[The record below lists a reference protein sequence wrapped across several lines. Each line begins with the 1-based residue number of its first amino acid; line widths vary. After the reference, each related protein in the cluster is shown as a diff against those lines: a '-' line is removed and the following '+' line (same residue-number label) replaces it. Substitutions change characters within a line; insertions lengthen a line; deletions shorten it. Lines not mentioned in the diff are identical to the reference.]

1 MLTGINI
8 FMAIIGWIVMGGSAC
23 WAVHLIF
30 RSDRKIE
37 ELEKRMQQLEN
48 ENMRIILESSYMT
61 DDKTLYADGRP
72 LAGFRE
78 GKSRV

>member
-8 FMAIIGWIVMGGSAC
+8 FMAIVGWIVMGGSAC

-37 ELEKRMQQLEN
+37 ELEKRVQQLEN
-48 ENMRIILESSYMT
+48 ETMSDIVERYVTEDPL
-61 DDKTLYADGRP
+61 LYADGRP